1 VTFAAPASGANAA
14 LSAGSAVTGSNGT
27 AAITASAD
35 ATSGS
40 YTVTAGVYGLSASF
54 SLTNVALSSLK
65 LSPASVTVAGG
76 STVSAPFTITTT
88 GVGAST
94 RVTITASDGTNK
106 KTGTLTVK
114 PALPASVKLS
124 PKSVVGGKS
133 TTNNTVTLNG
143 LAPAGGDVVTL
154 SSSNPAVAA
163 VPVSV
168 TVAAGANK
176 SAPFTITSTAVGVAT
191 PVTISATYGGV
202 TKTASI
208 TVNAA
213 ELVSLRLSPASVR
226 GGHSTTHNTVTLN
239 GEAPAGGAVVSL
251 GSGNSTVASVPATVT
266 VPAGATSATFTIQTT
281 TVTEDTVVAITA
293 SYNGVSKP
301 ENLTVTPKQ

>member
-1 VTFAAPASGANAA
+1 
-14 LSAGSAVTGSNGT
+14 
-27 AAITASAD
+27 
-35 ATSGS
+35 
-40 YTVTAGVYGLSASF
+40 VTAGVYGLSASF